1 MASLFDYYNKG
12 SGRKAPTGYSFRTSN
27 SGRDVYT
34 PVNDLN
40 RANNYRRNPGSVGGG
55 RSNLDNQRGFSNQG
69 IRSLSNRQ
77 PGLFASQMG
86 NPSSRQPGLFGSQPS
101 QPGMTGRDV
110 AASGVVE
117 EEDQFSFTDKN
128 LGSNIVEDATRMASD
143 LTPDVNFRM
152 PGISG
157 LAMGMADSI
166 SNNQRDHRYLNSIF
180 GRASPDKT
188 MAYFDKATFDANR
201 NMGTDNVGTMQIG
214 DTSRG
219 SSLGQ
224 AMKYFER
231 AGISK
236 QNIDRFMDP
245 NDKFYGSQ
253 AYLASQAGGDG
264 AEDFATGMSFIK
276 NAKASANLARD
287 VASQQQADAAAR
299 GVSGVSYAEPDM
311 LNEILPGEPG
321 VDLRPYAGMESGI
334 DYEAMGIGADPENDL
349 LYGEPGF
356 GEPGIVPKRKPIPDQ
371 DEDFYNYPDEK
382 YRGQY
387 DLGPEYDPVMDIS
400 IDEQAYMDSNPTFY
414 NQVGRKKG
422 ILPNFGNN
430 LTSQLMYGQLPENM
444 LGVTPMNANQAGQFV
459 LDGYEDVEDSRSIIS
474 PRYYD
479 RLFPYSTR

>member
-12 SGRKAPTGYSFRTSN
+12 SGRRAPTGYSFRTSN
-27 SGRDVYT
+27 SGKDVYT

-69 IRSLSNRQ
+69 IGSFSNRQ
-77 PGLFASQMG
+77 PGLFGSQMG
-86 NPSSRQPGLFGSQPS
+86 KPSSRQPGLFGSQPI
-101 QPGMTGRDV
+101 QPGMTGRDA

-128 LGSNIVEDATRMASD
+128 LDSNIVEDATRMASD
-143 LTPDVNFRM
+143 LTPDVNMRL
-152 PGISG
+152 PGIGG
-157 LAMGMADSI
+157 LTMGMMDSI
-166 SNNQRDHRYLNSIF
+166 SNNQADHRYLNSIF

-188 MAYFDKATFDANR
+188 MAFFDKATFDANR

-287 VASQQQADAAAR
+287 VAGQQMTERAAAQPSNR
-299 GVSGVSYAEPDM
+299 QPGLFESETMETITPSDRQPGLFGSESSMTPSDRQPG
-311 LNEILPGEPG
+311 LFEEEILT
-321 VDLRPYAGMESGI
+321 
-334 DYEAMGIGADPENDL
+334 
-349 LYGEPGF
+349 
-356 GEPGIVPKRKPIPDQ
+356 Q

-400 IDEQAYMDSNPTFY
+400 IDEQAYMDSDPTFY
-414 NQVGRKKG
+414 NQVGRKRG

-459 LDGYEDVEDSRSIIS
+459 LDGYEDVEDSRSVIS

-479 RLFPYSTR
+479 RLFPYSR